1 MSVFARRI
9 VAVIGLAL
17 VTSAVVAATSD
28 WPQWRGE
35 NRENKSSYKGL
46 RTDWDANP
54 PELVAQIKG
63 MGAGYASVSIVGDR
77 LYTTGNRDGAQCVI
91 AVDLVKNDIAWVAPI
106 TDGVPKHG
114 YDGARTTPTVDGDF
128 LFVVS
133 SNGQITCLKRDNGS
147 VVWSKDFKK
156 EFSGKL
162 QKGWGFSESPLID
175 GDNVICTPGG
185 DEAMIVCLN
194 KKNGDVVWK
203 SAFKAGG
210 NAGTDGA
217 GYSSVVISNACG
229 VKQYVALVGR
239 GLVGVDAKTGKQ
251 LWTYNRIANG
261 TANIPTPI
269 VKGDYVLSSSGYD
282 DGGTALVKLEKDG
295 DGIKAS
301 EVYYLPSI
309 KLQNH
314 HGGMVLDGDHVYMG
328 NKHRSGFPMC
338 FEFLTG
344 KKLWDDLRPIDGGSA
359 AITWCDG
366 YLIFRYEKS
375 GTVALIK
382 AAPEK
387 YELVGK
393 FKPAFKEKESWAQPV
408 VVNGKLYLREQ
419 DQLMIYDVAKK

>member
-9 VAVIGLAL
+9 VAVLSLAL
-17 VTSAVVAATSD
+17 VTSVVVAATSD

-46 RTDWDANP
+46 RTDWDENP
-54 PELVAQIKG
+54 PQLLAQIKG
-63 MGAGYASVSIVGDR
+63 MGAGYASLSIVGDR
-77 LYTTGNRDGAQCVI
+77 AYTTGNRDDAQCVI
-91 AVDLVKNDIAWVAPI
+91 AIDLTKNDIAWVTPI
-106 TDGVPKHG
+106 TEVKPEHG
-114 YDGARTTPTVDGDF
+114 YPGSRTTPTVDGDF
-128 LFVVS
+128 LYVVS
-133 SNGQITCLKRDNGS
+133 SNGQVTCLKRDSGS

-156 EFSGKL
+156 EFGGKL

-185 DEAMIVCLN
+185 NEALIVCLN

-203 SAFKAGG
+203 SAFKADGT
-210 NAGTDGA
+210 AGTDGA

-239 GLVGVDAKTGKQ
+239 GLVGVRASDGKQ
-251 LWTYNRIANG
+251 LWNYNRIANG

-269 VKGDYVLSSSGYD
+269 IKGDYVLTSSGYN

-295 DGIKAS
+295 DGIKAN
-301 EVYYLPSI
+301 EVWYLSS
-309 KLQNH
+309 KDLQNH
-314 HGGMVLDGDHVYMG
+314 HGGMVMDGDYVYMG
-328 NKHRSGFPMC
+328 NKHGQGFPVC
-338 FEFLTG
+338 FEFMTG
-344 KKLWDDLRPIDGGSA
+344 KKLWDGRGPAGGSA
-359 AITWCDG
+359 AITWVDG
-366 YLIFRYEKS
+366 YLIFRYQEN
-375 GTVALIK
+375 GLVALIK

-387 YELVGK
+387 YEVVGK
-393 FKPAFKEKESWAQPV
+393 FKPAFKDKESWAQPV